1 MNDVIAALGVL
12 YDDLAK
18 LQADAKIQKF
28 SDAHPA
34 LMVHVIY
41 LMPGNTC
48 EGQAIP
54 NPSRC
59 QPRQTRDLESKCEA
73 VKRQS
78 LECRHII
85 LCKII
90 IFICIIY
97 GVLLLAT
104 KIYGTCLCA

>member
-41 LMPGNTC
+41 LMPGNARARRSQI
-48 EGQAIP
+48 QAGASQGKP
-54 NPSRC
+54 
-59 QPRQTRDLESKCEA
+59 
-73 VKRQS
+73 
-78 LECRHII
+78 
-85 LCKII
+85 
-90 IFICIIY
+90 
-97 GVLLLAT
+97 
-104 KIYGTCLCA
+104 GTWRASAKP